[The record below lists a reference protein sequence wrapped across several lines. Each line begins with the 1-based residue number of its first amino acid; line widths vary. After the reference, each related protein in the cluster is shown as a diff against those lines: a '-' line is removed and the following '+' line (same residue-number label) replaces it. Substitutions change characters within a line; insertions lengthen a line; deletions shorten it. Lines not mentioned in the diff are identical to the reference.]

1 MTWVPYIDL
10 DDKALKNQN
19 YKTNQVQKLIHFVS
33 LIQGP
38 T

>member
-1 MTWVPYIDL
+1 MTWISCIDL
-10 DDKALKNQN
+10 DDKVLQNQN
-19 YKTNQVQKLIHFVS
+19 YKPNQVQKLIHFVS